1 MYVRSVL
8 GAMSISLAICSVP
21 WPATIRRS
29 ARHAGKQ
36 LHRQLRARGHRGL
49 RPAKRANLH
58 PGPARTAG
66 DYLPASIQSV
76 PLAAGGTGLRIQ
88 FAAPSPLG
96 LLRPLTSQP

>member
-1 MYVRSVL
+1 ML
-8 GAMSISLAICSVP
+8 GSSYIDSYAPAAIAAFGPRNARISIRV
-21 WPATIRRS
+21 
-29 ARHAGKQ
+29 
-36 LHRQLRARGHRGL
+36 LRAQR
-49 RPAKRANLH
+49 
-58 PGPARTAG
+58 G